1 MDSRTEKT
9 NGASA
14 SAAAAGAAGRPIS
27 GARELAEWAAEQA
40 LRAAE
45 LREVKVGT
53 CTGMAQVAVLP
64 AGLQVV
70 NLKPYVPEV
79 PDRKSGDTLLLT
91 VESFCRLVNEQKE
104 PESSCF
110 GNLTM
115 EPYSVVCRVDWHGV
129 TSEPA
134 GWDEYT
140 ITLQLRASKEFK
152 AWAAINGKMMR
163 QGEFAEF
170 LKDNRLDITEP
181 NGAEVLALVQNL
193 ETTSERRCAGKLP
206 TNNGTSIRFEEDTR
220 TSVNGSTVTIPDR
233 LELRFPLFDGGTP
246 IPMDADFKLRVHEGN
261 LTFGVRLI
269 GIDRTVRA
277 ALLAVANQ
285 IQDATEIPVYV

>member
-9 NGASA
+9 NGSP
-14 SAAAAGAAGRPIS
+14 AARAAGKPIS

-40 LRAAE
+40 LKAAE
-45 LREVKVGT
+45 FREVKVGT
-53 CTGMAQVAVLP
+53 CTDMAQVAVLP

-79 PDRKSGDTLLLT
+79 PDRKVGDTQLLT
-91 VESFCRLVNEQKE
+91 VGSFCRLVNEQKE
-104 PESSCF
+104 PESRCF
-110 GNLTM
+110 GNLTV
-115 EPYSVVCRVDWHGV
+115 EPYTIVCRVDWHGQ
-129 TSEPA
+129 TGKPA
-134 GWDEYT
+134 GWEEYT
-140 ITLQLRASKEFK
+140 ISLQLRASKEFK

-170 LKDNRLDITEP
+170 LKDNRLDITDP
-181 NGAEVLALVQNL
+181 NGAEVLTLVQNL

-220 TSVNGSTVTIPDR
+220 TSVNGSTVTVPDR
-233 LELRFPLFDGGTP
+233 LELRLPLFDGGTP
-246 IPMDADFKLRVHEGN
+246 IPMDADFRLRVHEGN

-269 GIDRTVRA
+269 GIDRTIRA
-277 ALLAVANQ
+277 ALLAVAEQ
-285 IQDATEIPVYV
+285 VERETSLAVYI